1 MKEENKERKMISS
14 HEVACIIGKD
24 ERTVQNL
31 AKQGILTCEKSGR
44 KNLYDLYEVI
54 REYCDYLT
62 KSAKKKNSSV
72 EEERTFEEVRIK
84 RAKADIA
91 ELELQ
96 ELKGMLHSA
105 EDVEEMTTD
114 LVLVIRSSF
123 LALPGRVASELAE
136 IGNASE
142 VSERLKAEIYD
153 ILKDLA
159 NYRYDP
165 EEYRKRVRER
175 RGWLRDEQQEEQ

>member
-1 MKEENKERKMISS
+1 MAE
-14 HEVACIIGKD
+14 D
-24 ERTVQNL
+24 
-31 AKQGILTCEKSGR
+31 
-44 KNLYDLYEVI
+44 
-54 REYCDYLT
+54 
-62 KSAKKKNSSV
+62 
-72 EEERTFEEVRIK
+72 VRWK

-123 LALPGRVASELAE
+123 LALPGRVSSELAE
-136 IGNASE
+136 METASE
-142 VSERLKAEIYD
+142 VSERLKAEIFD
-153 ILKDLA
+153 ILKDLS

-175 RGWLRDEQQEEQ
+175 RGWNRDEQEDE